1 MYIQEEKILTQTQLK
16 AYLLLSFYTDT
27 SQSPFPCRENS
38 FLNCCFSINNF
49 QKNKVGTRGFSY
61 LKGEAK
67 SLMLSKVSNAIFA
80 GKKSYFSFMTI
91 VRNNTKVNSQPTGDF
106 LR

>member
-1 MYIQEEKILTQTQLK
+1 MYIQEEKILTQTELK

-27 SQSPFPCRENS
+27 SRSPFPWRENS
-38 FLNCCFSINNF
+38 FLNCCFAINNF

-67 SLMLSKVSNAIFA
+67 SLMLSKISNAIFA
-80 GKKSYFSFMTI
+80 GKNLIFHSW
-91 VRNNTKVNSQPTGDF
+91 Q
-106 LR
+106 